1 MWTDTANPAP
11 NRAAPNDHRIAS
23 PADAQAL
30 IDGLRE
36 TMAALEKVLTVE
48 TEHLRVGRINDGLAD
63 NERKSALTSA
73 YLQGLEAL
81 KANAVALARFAPQG
95 LEILKTEHAA
105 FARAIET
112 NQIVLA
118 TARAVSENLVKG
130 ISEEL
135 GRSQRPQ
142 VYGASGPQHRPTGG
156 ATPLLVSRN
165 L

>member
-1 MWTDTANPAP
+1 MWADPARTP
-11 NRAAPNDHRIAS
+11 ADKAAPADRRVAS
-23 PADAQAL
+23 PTDAKAL
-30 IDGLRE
+30 IGELRE

-48 TEHLRVGRINDGLAD
+48 TEHLRVGRINDGLAES
-63 NERKSALTSA
+63 ERKSALTSA

-105 FARAIET
+105 FARVIET

-130 ISEEL
+130 ISDEL

-142 VYGASGPQHRPTGG
+142 VYGASGPQHRPATG
-156 ATPLLVSRN
+156 ATPLLVSKN

>member
-1 MWTDTANPAP
+1 MWADPARTP
-11 NRAAPNDHRIAS
+11 ADKAAPADRRVAS

-30 IDGLRE
+30 IGELRE

-48 TEHLRVGRINDGLAD
+48 TEHLRVGRINDGLAES
-63 NERKSALTSA
+63 ERKSALTSA

-105 FARAIET
+105 FARVIET

-130 ISEEL
+130 ISDEL

-142 VYGASGPQHRPTGG
+142 VYGASGPQHRPATG
-156 ATPLLVSRN
+156 ATPLLVSKN

>member
-1 MWTDTANPAP
+1 MQLSVLLGKLAELPVGHGDKGPCLGLGALLVVDLEPLADFLEAEAEA
-11 NRAAPNDHRIAS
+11 AAPQDQRH
-23 PADAQAL
+23 P
-30 IDGLRE
+30 G
-36 TMAALEKVLTVE
+36 
-48 TEHLRVGRINDGLAD
+48 H
-63 NERKSALTSA
+63 
-73 YLQGLEAL
+73 
-81 KANAVALARFAPQG
+81 
-95 LEILKTEHAA
+95 

>member
-1 MWTDTANPAP
+1 MWTDTANPATD
-11 NRAAPNDHRIAS
+11 RAAPNDRRIAS

-30 IDGLRE
+30 IGELRE

-142 VYGASGPQHRPTGG
+142 VYGASGPQHRPASG